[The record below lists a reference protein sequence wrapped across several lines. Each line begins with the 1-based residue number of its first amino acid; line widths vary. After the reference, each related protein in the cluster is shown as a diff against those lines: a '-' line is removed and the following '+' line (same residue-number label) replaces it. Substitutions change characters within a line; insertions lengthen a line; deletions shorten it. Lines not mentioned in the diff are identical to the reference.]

1 MKTETALVLVAE
13 PRLATPNQL
22 KDIYGLAIQAIPT
35 DLSFESASSI
45 IGNKSA
51 FIAGVRELFP
61 NSTLSRDPLKQWEA
75 LYREEFGET
84 HDFSGVKIPEKKEG
98 FNRLLVI
105 AKGMTPNRVYT
116 ACAKK
121 FPCWRYTEDL
131 DKGVPTNDRMSIEHY
146 AIWVRDRVEA
156 DEELANLSADD
167 LAKKQISGIT
177 LLERLLLEL
186 KYFRET
192 GKHLDTQNVTLCS
205 GSRHADG
212 NVPYASWYDGRFWV
226 GWLYPLDQRPY
237 LRSRA
242 VSL

>member
-1 MKTETALVLVAE
+1 MKNVTALTTEVR
-13 PRLATPNQL
+13 PATPAQM

-35 DLSFESASSI
+35 ELSFESANEI

-51 FIAGVRELFP
+51 FIARVQNLFP
-61 NSTLSRDPLKQWEA
+61 DPILSRDPLKQWEA

-192 GKHLDTQNVTLCS
+192 CKHLDTQNVTLCS
-205 GSRHADG
+205 GSRFAG
-212 NVPYASWYDGRFWV
+212 GYVPYAYWLGSWFRV
-226 GWLYPLDQRPY
+226 GWYYRFDQGPS